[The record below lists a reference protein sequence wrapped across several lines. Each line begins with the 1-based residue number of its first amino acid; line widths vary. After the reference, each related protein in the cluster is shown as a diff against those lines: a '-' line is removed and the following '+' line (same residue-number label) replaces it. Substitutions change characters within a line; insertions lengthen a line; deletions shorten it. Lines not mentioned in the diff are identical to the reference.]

1 MANLKVNF
9 CGVEMKNP
17 VVAASGTFG
26 FGKEF
31 DEIYDIGVLG
41 GVSTKGLTLEPRLGN
56 PTPRIAEGHG
66 VILNAVGLQNP
77 GVDVFLKDD
86 LDFLKSKHIA
96 VIANVAGKTLDDYA
110 GICEKLDGKVD
121 MIELNISCPNVKCGG
136 MAFGIKPESVRE
148 VTKVSKSAMKKT
160 PLMVKLSPNVESIAA
175 NAAAAQSGGAD
186 AISLIN
192 TLTGMVVDVERRRP
206 LIANNTGGVSGA
218 GVKPIAVRMVWEAC
232 NAVDIPVMGMGGIAT
247 AEDALEFIIAGA
259 AAVQVGTANFTDTLA
274 MPKIIE
280 GLNAWLDARGI
291 ADINELRGTLRLNG
305 TM

>member
-1 MANLKVNF
+1 MANLKVNL
-9 CGVEMKNP
+9 CGVELKNP

-31 DEIYDIGVLG
+31 YEIYDIGFLG
-41 GVSTKGLTLEPRLGN
+41 GISTKGLTLEPRLGN
-56 PTPRIAEGHG
+56 PTPRIAEGRG

-77 GVDVFLKDD
+77 GVDAFLKDD
-86 LDFLKSKHIA
+86 LDFLKSKHIV

-136 MAFGIKPESVRE
+136 MAFGIRPESVNE
-148 VTKVSKSAMKKT
+148 VTKVSKSALKKT

-175 NAAAAQSGGAD
+175 NAAAAQKGGAD
-186 AISLIN
+186 AVSLIN
-192 TLTGMVVDVERRRP
+192 TLTGMVVDIERRRP

-218 GVKPIAVRMVWEAC
+218 GIKPIAVRMVWEAC
-232 NAVDIPVMGMGGIAT
+232 NAVDIPVMGMGGIT
-247 AEDALEFIIAGA
+247 SAEDALEFIIAGA

-280 GLNAWLDARGI
+280 GLNAWLDSHGV
-291 ADINELRGTLRLNG
+291 ADVNELRGTLKLNG
-305 TM
+305 

>member
-1 MANLKVNF
+1 MANLKVNL
-9 CGVEMKNP
+9 CGVELKNP

-41 GVSTKGLTLEPRLGN
+41 GISTKGLTLEPRLGN

-77 GVDVFLKDD
+77 GVDAFLKDD

-136 MAFGIKPESVRE
+136 MAFGIRPESVNE
-148 VTKVSKSAMKKT
+148 VTKVSKSALKKT

-175 NAAAAQSGGAD
+175 NAAAAQKGGAD
-186 AISLIN
+186 AVSLIN
-192 TLTGMVVDVERRRP
+192 TLTGMVVDIERRRP

-218 GVKPIAVRMVWEAC
+218 GIKPIAVRMVWEAC
-232 NAVDIPVMGMGGIAT
+232 NAVDIPVMGMGGIT
-247 AEDALEFIIAGA
+247 SAEDALEFIIAGA

-280 GLNAWLDARGI
+280 GLNAWLDSHGV
-291 ADINELRGTLRLNG
+291 ADVNELRGTLKLNG
-305 TM
+305 

>member
-1 MANLKVNF
+1 MANLKVNL
-9 CGVEMKNP
+9 CGVELKNP

-41 GVSTKGLTLEPRLGN
+41 GISTKGLTLEPRLGN
-56 PTPRIAEGHG
+56 PTPRIAEGRG

-77 GVDVFLKDD
+77 GVDAFLKDD
-86 LDFLKSKHIA
+86 LDFLKSKHIV

-136 MAFGIKPESVRE
+136 MAFGIRPESVNE
-148 VTKVSKSAMKKT
+148 VTKVSKSALKKT

-175 NAAAAQSGGAD
+175 NAAAAQKGGAD
-186 AISLIN
+186 AVSLIN
-192 TLTGMVVDVERRRP
+192 TLTGMVVDIERRRP

-218 GVKPIAVRMVWEAC
+218 GIKPIAVRMVWEAC
-232 NAVDIPVMGMGGIAT
+232 NAVDIPVMGMGGIT
-247 AEDALEFIIAGA
+247 SAEDALEFIIAGA

-280 GLNAWLDARGI
+280 GLNAWLDSHGV
-291 ADINELRGTLRLNG
+291 ADVNELRGTLKLNG
-305 TM
+305 